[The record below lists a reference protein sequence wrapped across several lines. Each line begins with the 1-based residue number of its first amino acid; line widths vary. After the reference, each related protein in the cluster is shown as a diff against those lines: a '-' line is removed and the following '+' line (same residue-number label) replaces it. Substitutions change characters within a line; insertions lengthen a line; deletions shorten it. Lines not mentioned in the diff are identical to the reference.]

1 MPKRLKKDA
10 RPKDV
15 NQLARH
21 LVRLSTEGD
30 DAPDTESVA
39 PKPPKG
45 LSAYM
50 SALGR
55 KGGQV
60 SGKRRTKN
68 LTPERRQEI
77 ALKAARARWDR
88 ERARRDAKT
97 R

>member
-10 RPKDV
+10 RPKDG
-15 NQLARH
+15 NQLAHH
-21 LVRLSTEGD
+21 LVRLSTED
-30 DAPDTESVA
+30 DDDLVVDTPA

-60 SGKRRTKN
+60 SGERRMKN
-68 LTPERRQEI
+68 LTDEQRQEI
-77 ALKAARARWDR
+77 ALKAARA
-88 ERARRDAKT
+88 
-97 R
+97 